1 MANKPSRIIQCD
13 KEGKDLREFSSAKE
27 AQLFFGSKTGNSI
40 SKAIKHGNC
49 AFGYRWRYV
58 GQPLYVRPEGTPGKR
73 RTIISDD
80 LKGTETSYPSISE
93 SSRKLGIGIT
103 AIESSLLMGCTV
115 KGYRF
120 RYEGE
125 PFSESFKHNRN
136 RRQIL
141 VIDDDGN
148 VIKEY
153 ANAYDCAKDFGVIPG
168 AIYRCLRSCNPNARC
183 KGRRLRYKPII
194 D

>member
-1 MANKPSRIIQCD
+1 MSNVATKVIQCT

-49 AFGYRWRYV
+49 AFGYRWRYA
-58 GQPLYVRPEGTPGKR
+58 GQPLYIKPEGTPGKR
-73 RTIISDD
+73 RAIIADD

-93 SSRKLGIGIT
+93 ASRKLGVGIT
-103 AIESSLLMGCTV
+103 SIESSLLMGCTV

-125 PFSESFKHNRN
+125 PFSESFKHKRN
-136 RRQIL
+136 RRKVL
-141 VIDDDGN
+141 FLDDDGN

-153 ANAYDCAKDFGVIPG
+153 ESAYDCAKDLGVIPG
-168 AIYRCLRSCNPNARC
+168 AVYRCLRGDKPNARC
-183 KGRRLRYKPII
+183 KGRRLRFKPEEE
-194 D
+194 

>member
-13 KEGKDLREFSSAKE
+13 KQGNDLREFSSAKE

-49 AFGYRWRYV
+49 AFGFRWRYV
-58 GQPLYVRPEGTPGKR
+58 GQPLFIKPEGTPGKR
-73 RTIISDD
+73 RAIIADD
-80 LKGTETSYPSISE
+80 LKGAETSYPSISE
-93 SSRKLGIGIT
+93 ASRKTDIGIT
-103 AIESSLLMGCTV
+103 SIESSLLMGCTV

-125 PFSESFKHNRN
+125 KFSESFKHKRN
-136 RRQIL
+136 RRKVL
-141 VIDDDGN
+141 VLDDDGN

-153 ANAYDCAKDFGVIPG
+153 ESAYDCAKNLGVIPG
-168 AIYRCLRSCNPNARC
+168 AVYRCLRGDNPNARC
-183 KGRRLRYKPII
+183 KGHRLRFKPEEE
-194 D
+194 